1 MARNR
6 LIIAVRFCLKGKQE
20 KITVFM
26 ANNIPTPRKNAFHK
40 DYGVFQKIKLV
51 VYVVVKK
58 SESTFSP
65 GGMETTAKT
74 AK

>member
-1 MARNR
+1 M
-6 LIIAVRFCLKGKQE
+6 
-20 KITVFM
+20 
-26 ANNIPTPRKNAFHK
+26 RKNAFHK